1 MMFALPAEA
10 RSDAGMMAT
19 SWPVLM
25 KAVASGVAFHS
36 TVEPDAKPE
45 PFNVTSRSLLP
56 TVAEGGVIEPRLGTG
71 LLGPVTGN
79 ETEGEAIT
87 RPAVLTE
94 TPAVIA

>member
-1 MMFALPAEA
+1 MMFALPAAA
-10 RSDAGMMAT
+10 RSDAGMMAA

-36 TVEPDAKPE
+36 TVEPDAKPD

-56 TVAEGGVIEPRLGTG
+56 TGAEDGVMEARLGTG

-79 ETEGEAIT
+79 ETEGEPMT
-87 RPAVLTE
+87 RPGVLTE